1 MLYSSLSYHSNP
13 KNKEHEDFV
22 QRTSDNLLADQSQ
35 YVRRVKSAVFRSMAF
50 ENQNST
56 RLLWFEFGHLAER
69 LRFAAAPVRDYGCRS
84 RAASWTMTERSPD
97 RHPLALRAAAT
108 SRPPGR
114 IRGRAVP
121 TVTICSP
128 SASFGGVSKSRH
140 RPTCREWPQRSPNRQ
155 FVNRPTLAEVPLTGL
170 PFHSLISD

>member
-1 MLYSSLSYHSNP
+1 MAIPIVSASHCRRFAHAGRSSL
-13 KNKEHEDFV
+13 
-22 QRTSDNLLADQSQ
+22 
-35 YVRRVKSAVFRSMAF
+35 
-50 ENQNST
+50 
-56 RLLWFEFGHLAER
+56 
-69 LRFAAAPVRDYGCRS
+69 LRFLPLAALPTDSGELVQTHDDVEIVQIS
-84 RAASWTMTERSPD
+84 LDFTASD

-128 SASFGGVSKSRH
+128 SASFEGVSKSRQ

-170 PFHSLISD
+170 PFHSDLNRS

>member
-1 MLYSSLSYHSNP
+1 MFNERAIICSRISLGMCEGSL
-13 KNKEHEDFV
+13 V
-22 QRTSDNLLADQSQ
+22 
-35 YVRRVKSAVFRSMAF
+35 VFRSMAF

-56 RLLWFEFGHLAER
+56 GLLRFEFGHLAER
-69 LRFAAAPVRDYGCRS
+69 LRLAAAPVRDYGCRS

-114 IRGRAVP
+114 IRGRAAP